1 MKGGEKAGGFGRV
14 VESWWRGPAVF
25 ATVYWGGAGLFFLA
39 ARWMGVLLGGQR
51 GAVLFLCMLLVWLA
65 VAVLPPVLVVA
76 QLVRRKW
83 GTALVTAALSV
94 VAMVPLIQAVLLMW
108 ALRGGLAK

>member
-1 MKGGEKAGGFGRV
+1 M
-14 VESWWRGPAVF
+14 F
-25 ATVYWGGAGLFFLA
+25 ATVYWGGAGSFYLAFFLA
-39 ARWMGVLLGGQR
+39 ERVRWMGVLLGGQR
-51 GAVLFLCMLLVWLA
+51 GAVLFSCMLLVWLA

-83 GTALVTAALSV
+83 GMALATAALSAA
-94 VAMVPLIQAVLLMW
+94 AMVPLMQTVLLMW